1 VAAPAGERPLTAR
14 NVVASTLLGVR
25 PPELSARVLVRSGEL
40 FGIAE
45 GTTRVALSRM
55 VAAGELE
62 ADGGRYRLTGR
73 LLGRQARQDESRA
86 GATRA
91 WRGGWRLAVV
101 AVERRAAGERAEL
114 RAAMAALRTAE
125 GREGVW
131 LRPDNLD
138 PDRLPEA
145 RAVADRQ
152 CTWFSASPDGDQPAL
167 AASLWDL
174 DGWATA
180 ARDLVARMS
189 ASLGDL
195 EAGDTAT
202 LAPGFVLSAAVLRHL
217 QADPLLPAGLLPA
230 GWPGDDLRRAYDR
243 YDAAYR
249 AVWRGWFA
257 RQR

>member
-1 VAAPAGERPLTAR
+1 MHGSGGERPLTAR

-25 PPELSARVLVRSGEL
+25 PPELPGRVLVRSGEL

-73 LLGRQARQDESRA
+73 LLARQARQGESRA

-91 WRGGWRLAVV
+91 WDGGWRLAVV
-101 AVERRAAGERAEL
+101 TADRRPAGERADL
-114 RAAMAALRTAE
+114 RAAMAALRLTE
-125 GREGVW
+125 RREGVW

-138 PDRLPEA
+138 PARLPDA

-152 CTWFSASPDGDQPAL
+152 CAWFGAQPDGDPAAL
-167 AASLWDL
+167 ATGLWDL
-174 DGWATA
+174 DGWAA
-180 ARDLVARMS
+180 GARALVARV
-189 ASLGDL
+189 AGHLGAL
-195 EAGDTAT
+195 EGGDTGA

-217 QADPLLPAGLLPA
+217 QADPLLPADLLPRR
-230 GWPGDDLRRAYDR
+230 WPGDELRRAYDR
-243 YDAAYR
+243 YDAAFA
-249 AVWRGWFA
+249 AVWRDWF
-257 RQR
+257 RGQR